1 MESQNISIIKKEIKK
16 SRKLKEK
23 QFVTVGEASLIT
35 GLDAQTVRKLADRST
50 IMCYRTP
57 ADQRRIN
64 LKSLEDF
71 CATNMSKPLEH
82 IKSVVANGPR
92 NNYIYARVASKDSR
106 VQLMRQIDTA
116 KSSENYKDYKVVT
129 DIGLATNFVRKG
141 LLSIMQDCIGEKIG
155 TVVVGHADVFG
166 RLAYDFF
173 EQMIKKA
180 GGNVVNMDC
189 IEFEDCELELTDEI
203 IEIIKRLKKAPIQK
217 KRNSEK
223 EAIVIGKIVQATEF
237 EESENTYINV
247 MD

>member
-1 MESQNISIIKKEIKK
+1 MESKDISSVKKEIKK
-16 SRKLKEK
+16 SRKLIEK

-64 LKSLEDF
+64 LKSLEEF
-71 CATNMSKPLEH
+71 CAINMSKSRGH
-82 IKSVVANGPR
+82 IKSVITNGPR

-106 VQLMRQIDTA
+106 TQLTRQIDMA
-116 KSSENYKDYKVVT
+116 KSREEYRDFMVVT
-129 DIGLATNFVRKG
+129 DIGLETNFGRKG
-141 LLSIMQDCIGEKIG
+141 LLKIMHDCIGEKIG
-155 TVVVGHADVFG
+155 TVVVCHADVFG
-166 RLAYDFF
+166 RLGYDFF

-189 IEFEDCELELTDEI
+189 SEYEDSELELTDDI
-203 IEIIKRLKKAPIQK
+203 IETIKKLKKNPILK

-223 EAIVIGKIVQATEF
+223 EANIIGEIIQSAEF
-237 EESENTYINV
+237 EEPDNAHVNV